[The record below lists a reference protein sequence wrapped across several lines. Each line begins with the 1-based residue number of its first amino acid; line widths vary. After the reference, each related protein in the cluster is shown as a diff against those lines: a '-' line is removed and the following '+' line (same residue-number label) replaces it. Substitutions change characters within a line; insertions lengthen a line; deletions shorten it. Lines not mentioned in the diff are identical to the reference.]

1 MTANAFVW
9 EVYAWSAMER
19 QRAEIR
25 YSHLATS
32 AGATATVAS
41 IVNACS
47 RECKLATAKVASAG
61 VTATVASA
69 VDANIQQG
77 EDLTLTV
84 GCSFA
89 SSVHVS

>member
-1 MTANAFVW
+1 MLDMTANAFVW

-41 IVNACS
+41 IV
-47 RECKLATAKVASAG
+47 
-61 VTATVASA
+61 
-69 VDANIQQG
+69 
-77 EDLTLTV
+77 
-84 GCSFA
+84 
-89 SSVHVS
+89 